1 MFTRYRIVNEK
12 DLAEAVGKLGKAN
25 APAASRKISKV
36 KFGRSN

>member
-12 DLAEAVGKLGKAN
+12 DLAEAVGKSN